1 MKRLTLSVAL
11 AAALAIGVP
20 VVHADSFTYHGS
32 LQDAGK
38 AADGSYDMQL
48 TLYSQ
53 REGGAVLAGPIT
65 LYAVPVKEGNF
76 VTAVDFGAMAPLASQ
91 GWVGVKVKPAGETQ
105 FTALDVRSPVEPEGG
120 SCPGSWTLDGNAGIP
135 SGSYIGTA
143 DTNTVYIESNAHT
156 AAYFNP
162 NGAVGIAYP
171 DGASG
176 AYSTA
181 IGYHA
186 ATLNDGST
194 MIGGYND
201 NGLASGIRD
210 SAQNQFI
217 VAAAGGVGINT
228 SHAPDGNPLY
238 DELTIA
244 PSPSL
249 PGTNAD
255 LTLETTANPAY
266 SGFNIA
272 AEPGGYLDING
283 MTYNGTTLTYDR
295 LLTVNYLHGPG
306 GYAEFAFNGTTYHGP
321 LTVGNDGDSHG
332 NGAYVTSGGVWTNAS
347 SRSFKEGFGSVDA
360 IAVLDKLVA
369 LPVQTWFYKAS
380 RDEGQHMGPFAEDF
394 AKTFG
399 LGNDEKHITTVDE
412 SGVAL
417 AAIQGLNRKVENE
430 NAQLRQQNADLH
442 SQLDRVMARLDK
454 LEADGEK

>member
-360 IAVLDKLVA
+360 MAVLDKLVA

-380 RDEGQHMGPFAEDF
+380 RAEGQHMGPFAEDF